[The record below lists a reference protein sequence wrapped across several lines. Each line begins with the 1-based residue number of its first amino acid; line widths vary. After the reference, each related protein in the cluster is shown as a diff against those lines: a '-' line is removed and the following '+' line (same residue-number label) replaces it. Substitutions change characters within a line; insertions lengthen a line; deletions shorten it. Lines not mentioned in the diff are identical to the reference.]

1 LILAGVAALLLIPN
15 MASGAT
21 YQNILTPFLQSWELF
36 RAHPYWDVSRY
47 SWGYGTKAPGPTGTI
62 TEAQAMQDLLSHVQ
76 QDYDYLKQLID
87 VDLNANQWAA
97 LLSFSYNLGP
107 ANADNLITNINNQD
121 WQALEDQWKQYINVN
136 GQPSSNLI
144 ARRAAEWELFTR

>member
-1 LILAGVAALLLIPN
+1 MILAGVAALLLIPN